1 MLSKSRRSDKQ
12 PTSSSTT
19 QLRIEI
25 LYSIFNS
32 DKCLNSNCWVLV
44 AQSMTQLT

>member
-1 MLSKSRRSDKQ
+1 MLSKSRRSNKQ
-12 PTSSSTT
+12 PSSSTT
-19 QLRIEI
+19 QLRIGMF
-25 LYSIFNS
+25 YSIFSS